1 METGLA
7 VGSLLA
13 LPGLFIWIIILL
25 LPWRPWS
32 TRESLD
38 TETTGTSADL
48 SRITV
53 LIPARNEAEVISRT
67 LVNLAA
73 QDVNLRIILIDD
85 QSDDQTASIAQQKNL
100 PGLEIIK
107 GQPLPEGWS
116 GKLWALEQG
125 RTQVKTEL
133 VLLLDADI
141 ELKPGVLNTLL
152 NKLDRE
158 NLDLVSLMACLRME
172 SLWEKLLMPAFIF
185 FFKLLYP
192 FHLSNSAAPYVAAAA
207 GGCILV
213 KTSSLNKTGAFASLR
228 HSLIDDCALARTIK
242 DSGGKIWLGLTHSA
256 VSLRPYDSLGVI
268 WDMVARCAFTQLRY
282 SWMVLILCTL
292 LMMVTFVFPVMALLS
307 MDFPATL
314 WGLLSLLIMY
324 LCYLPTLIY
333 YRINPLW
340 GVCMPI
346 IGILYLL
353 MTWTSA
359 WRYLFK
365 CGSRWKNR
373 SYSLP
378 AQK

>member
-38 TETTGTSADL
+38 AETSGTPVDL
-48 SRITV
+48 SRITI

-67 LVNLAA
+67 LDGLAA
-73 QDVNLRIILIDD
+73 QDINLKIILIDD
-85 QSDDQTASIAQQKNL
+85 QSGDKTASIAQHKNL
-100 PGLEIIK
+100 PNLEIIS
-107 GQPLPEGWS
+107 GQTLPEGWS

-141 ELKPGVLNTLL
+141 ELKPGTLNTLL
-152 NKLDRE
+152 NKLDSE
-158 NLDLVSLMACLRME
+158 NLDMLSLMAWLRME
-172 SLWEKLLMPAFIF
+172 SFWEKLLMPAFIF

-192 FHLSNSAAPYVAAAA
+192 FYLSNSSTPYVAAAA

-213 KTSSLNKTGAFASLR
+213 KNSSLIKTGAFECLR
-228 HSLIDDCALARTIK
+228 HSLIDDCTLARKIK
-242 DSGGKIWLGLTHSA
+242 DSGGKIWTGLTHSV

-268 WDMVARCAFTQLRY
+268 RDMVARCAFTQLRY
-282 SWMVLILCTL
+282 SWLLLIFCTL
-292 LMMVTFVFPVMALLS
+292 LMMVAFVFPVMAVLS
-307 MDFPATL
+307 MDFRTTL
-314 WGLLSLLIMY
+314 WGALSLLIMY

-340 GVCMPI
+340 GICMPI
-346 IGILYLL
+346 IGILYML

-359 WRYLFK
+359 WRHLFK
-365 CGSRWKNR
+365 SGSRWKNR
-373 SYSLP
+373 SYSMTT
-378 AQK
+378 QK

>member
-1 METGLA
+1 METGLT

-38 TETTGTSADL
+38 AETPGTPSDL

-67 LVNLAA
+67 LDGLAA
-73 QDVNLRIILIDD
+73 QDVNLKIILIDD
-85 QSDDQTASIAQQKNL
+85 QSDDKTASIAQQKNL
-100 PGLEIIK
+100 PNLEIIS

-125 RTQVKTEL
+125 RARVNTEL

-141 ELKPGVLNTLL
+141 ELKPGTLTTLL
-152 NKLDRE
+152 NKLDSE
-158 NLDLVSLMACLRME
+158 NLDMLSLMACLCME
-172 SLWEKLLMPAFIF
+172 SFWEKLLMPAFIF

-192 FHLSNSAAPYVAAAA
+192 LYLSNSSTPYVAAAA

-213 KTSSLNKTGAFASLR
+213 RTSALNKTGAFASLR
-228 HSLIDDCALARTIK
+228 HNLIDDCTLARMIK
-242 DSGGKIWLGLTHSA
+242 DSGGKIWTGLTHSV

-268 WDMVARCAFTQLRY
+268 RDMVARCAFTQLRY
-282 SWMVLILCTL
+282 SWLLLILCTL
-292 LMMVTFVFPVMALLS
+292 LMLVTFVFPVMALLS
-307 MDFPATL
+307 MDFRTTL
-314 WGLLSLLIMY
+314 FGALSLLIMY

-340 GVCMPI
+340 GVGMPI
-346 IGILYLL
+346 IGILYML

-365 CGSRWKNR
+365 SGSRWKNR
-373 SYSLP
+373 SYSMTT
-378 AQK
+378 QK

>member
-38 TETTGTSADL
+38 AETSGISSDL

-53 LIPARNEAEVISRT
+53 LIPARNEAAVISRT
-67 LVNLAA
+67 LDGLVA
-73 QDVNLRIILIDD
+73 QDLNLRIILIDD
-85 QSDDQTASIAQQKNL
+85 QSDDQTASIAQQKNHPNL
-100 PGLEIIK
+100 IIIN
-107 GQPLPEGWS
+107 GQSLPEGWS

-125 RTQVKTEL
+125 RTQVKTDL

-141 ELKPGVLNTLL
+141 ELKPGILNTLL
-152 NKLDRE
+152 NKLDSE
-158 NLDLVSLMACLRME
+158 NLDLVSLMASLRME
-172 SLWEKLLMPAFIF
+172 SFWEKFLMPAFIF

-192 FHLSNSAAPYVAAAA
+192 FHLSNSGSPYVAAAA

-213 KTSSLNKTGAFASLR
+213 KTSSLDKTGAFTSLR
-228 HSLIDDCALARTIK
+228 HNLIDDCALARKIK
-242 DSGGKIWLGLTHSA
+242 DSGGKIWLGLTHSV

-282 SWMVLILCTL
+282 SWLMLILCTL
-292 LMMVTFVFPVMALLS
+292 LMMVTFVFPLLAVLS
-307 MDFPATL
+307 MEFWTIF
-314 WGLLSLLIMY
+314 WGVLSLLIMY
-324 LCYLPTLIY
+324 LCYFPTLNY

-340 GVCMPI
+340 GVGMPI
-346 IGILYLL
+346 IGIFYML

-359 WRYLFK
+359 WRHLFK
-365 CGSRWKNR
+365 SGGRWKNR
-373 SYSLP
+373 SYSMT